1 MDVGQNLDMDST
13 DSTKAATMA
22 HVGSWFIG
30 NPQYSMVHQHVSSC
44 FHIFPMF
51 QKNVIIF
58 GYFWYIPWFIINPL
72 VNQHRP

>member
-1 MDVGQNLDMDST
+1 MISNRDYISMDVGQNLDMDST

-51 QKNVIIF
+51 QKTSLFLDIF
-58 GYFWYIPWFIINPL
+58 GIS
-72 VNQHRP
+72 HGSS

>member
-1 MDVGQNLDMDST
+1 MDVGQNLDMDSM

-44 FHIFPMF
+44 FHMFAYIFPMF
-51 QKNVIIF
+51 QKKALFLDIF
-58 GYFWYIPWFIINPL
+58 GIS
-72 VNQHRP
+72 HGSS